1 MSYMWRWSEQ
11 EEVPFSAEAHK
22 EMVSFPVTT
31 YTRQLWSTKDEEE
44 EEDDNREEDWG
55 QFAVRHRRRRREAS

>member
-1 MSYMWRWSEQ
+1 MSFMWRLSEQ
-11 EEVPFSAEAHK
+11 EKALFSAEAHK

-44 EEDDNREEDWG
+44 EEDDNRK
-55 QFAVRHRRRRREAS
+55 RIEASLQ